1 MSLLEYNGISIRNV
15 YEYGPVSHTG
25 NTNLTILE
33 SIVIPAN
40 TYKAGDLIR
49 IEGMFSKSGTSNGA
63 FVRMYWVAGSTPT
76 TSGATLISTTKIFT
90 STNFSIQERR
100 LYIRTANGTGT
111 GISLGTECF
120 SSTTTSA
127 SDYTSGAISNLS
139 IDWSVTGCIFHTV
152 QLDGTVDT
160 YTQHYLKIWEF

>member
-40 TYKAGDLIR
+40 TYKSGDLIR
-49 IEGMFSKSGTSNGA
+49 IEGMFSKSASSGTYTI
-63 FVRMYWVAGSTPT
+63 RIYWVSGSTPT
-76 TSGATLISTTKIFT
+76 TSGAIQISVRGFNAVNNFT
-90 STNFSIQERR
+90 IQERR

-111 GISLGTECF
+111 GISLGTECI
-120 SSTTTSA
+120 SSSVGVFN
-127 SDYTSGAISNLS
+127 DYRAEAISNLA
-139 IDWSVTGCIFHTV
+139 IDWTVTGCIFYTV
-152 QLDGTVDT
+152 QLGNSSDTV
-160 YTQHYLKIWEF
+160 TQHYLKIWEF